1 MPPYEFVQKRT
12 NPSLPSTGRWR
23 ACEPEGV
30 PPFKRNVTFPRT
42 RVVVGAPPY
51 EYVRRARSFEV
62 MPKASLLLTRGT
74 KAAHKPSLLQR
85 VAKRR
90 EGLKKQHSV
99 LFFPERDR
107 AAVRPP
113 VPTRLVWFW
122 DGCKTKAFPSGEGGR
137 KKPSAFSRWMRRP
150 KSAHTNAFLPS
161 PS

>member
-1 MPPYEFVQKRT
+1 MAWKGNSLRLAYASHLPVEGRLMVSLFRSGCTECPPT
-12 NPSLPSTGRWR
+12 S
-23 ACEPEGV
+23 
-30 PPFKRNVTFPRT
+30 
-42 RVVVGAPPY
+42 VGDLFCQIVA
-51 EYVRRARSFEV
+51 VLFG
-62 MPKASLLLTRGT
+62 MLLLFVWTVG
-74 KAAHKPSLLQR
+74 

-113 VPTRLVWFW
+113 VPTRLVWSW